1 MLSCT
6 LLAVLIVSPMT
17 DFFYFR
23 CIALTLLLFSQLATA
38 QMVTM
43 NFKDMDIKILADTVA
58 EVTGKTF
65 VVDPRVKG
73 EVTIISATPM
83 DSKQVYEVFL
93 SVLGVHGFSAV
104 PSGNVIK
111 ILPDSLAKAENTPV
125 LAEGEQRRSAEIV
138 TQVIK
143 VTQVSA
149 AQLIPLLRPL
159 VPQQGH
165 LVAYPDNNTLIISDT
180 ADNVARMEK
189 IIRRIDK
196 VNEEDIEVIVLE
208 HAAATE
214 VARILSTLEQK
225 NSSPANGNNPPVSN
239 HAPGI
244 VADERT
250 NSILISG
257 DKTTR
262 LRLRTIISHLDTPIK
277 AVGDTQ
283 VIYLR
288 YARAKNLADVLRG
301 ISDTIAKQATA
312 NPQAPVAAPTHSA
325 TADAIKTTILADEST
340 NSLIITAEPNV
351 LKNLQAVISRLDV
364 RRAQVLVEAVI
375 AEISIDMAK
384 KLGVQWAL
392 FSENGVSPVGVS
404 NFTNSGVGIVDIAS
418 TAYQLRN
425 NGTGSIS
432 SENLSGATFGL
443 GRFGEAGLNFG
454 ILLQALASDTNSNV
468 LSTPSL
474 LTLDNQEAEIHVGQ
488 NVPFVTGQYTNTG
501 STNTSTSP
509 FQTIQREDVGIKLKV
524 TPQINEG
531 NSIQLQIEQEVS
543 GLTRSTVTTADVVTN
558 KRTIKTAVMVEDG
571 KMVVLGGLIS
581 DDLQQVTQKVPLLG
595 DIPILGSLFRS
606 ESVQKVKRNL
616 MIFLHPVIVRDADS
630 SAQVSQSKY
639 NYMRAKQLEQKTTP
653 SPLLSNQD
661 VPLLPNL
668 NDFLITLPEKKPS
681 KSKMK

>member
-1 MLSCT
+1 
-6 LLAVLIVSPMT
+6 MT
-17 DFFYFR
+17 HAIFFRF
-23 CIALTLLLFSQLATA
+23 IALLLILLTPLASA

-65 VVDPRVKG
+65 VIDPRVKG
-73 EVTIISATPM
+73 EITIISATPM
-83 DSKQVYEVFL
+83 ESKQIYEVFL
-93 SVLGVHGFSAV
+93 SVLSVHGFAAV
-104 PSGNVIK
+104 PSGNVVK
-111 ILPDSLAKAENTPV
+111 ILPDSLVKAENTPV
-125 LAEGEQRRSAEIV
+125 LADGEQRRSAEIV

-143 VTQVSA
+143 IHQVSA

-189 IIRRIDK
+189 IIQRIDK
-196 VNEEDIEVIVLE
+196 VSEEQIEVIVLE
-208 HAAATE
+208 HATAAE
-214 VARILSTLEQK
+214 VARILNTLEQK
-225 NSSPANGNNPPVSN
+225 TSNAATGTGNNPATTHSS
-239 HAPGI
+239 I

-262 LRLRTIISHLDTPIK
+262 LKLRTIISNLDTPLK
-277 AVGDTQ
+277 ATGDTQ

-288 YARAKNLADVLRG
+288 YARAKNLADVLKG
-301 ISDTIAKQATA
+301 ISDTIAKQGVAGQ
-312 NPQAPVAAPTHSA
+312 PPLAAPPTTTQDSV
-325 TADAIKTTILADEST
+325 KTTIQADEST
-340 NSLIITAEPNV
+340 NSLIITAEPNA
-351 LKNLQAVISRLDV
+351 LKNLQSVISRLDV

-375 AEISIDMAK
+375 AEISVDTAK

-404 NFTNSGVGIVDIAS
+404 NFPNSGIGIVDVAS

-425 NGTGSIS
+425 NGSATLP
-432 SENLSGATFGL
+432 SEGLNGATLGL
-443 GRFGEAGLNFG
+443 GRFGQAGLNFG
-454 ILLQALASDTNSNV
+454 VLLQALSADTNSNV

-501 STNTSTSP
+501 SANTSTSP

-531 NSIQLQIEQEVS
+531 NAIQLQIEQEVS
-543 GLTRSTVTTADVVTN
+543 SLTRSTVATADVVTN
-558 KRTIKTAVMVEDG
+558 KRTIKTSVMVEDG

-581 DDLQQVTQKVPLLG
+581 DDLQQVTQKVPVLG
-595 DIPILGSLFRS
+595 DIPVLGMLFRS

-616 MIFLHPVIVRDADS
+616 MIFLHPVIVRDDAS
-630 SAQVSQSKY
+630 STQMSQSKY
-639 NYMRAKQLEQKTTP
+639 GYMRAKQLEQQTST
-653 SPLLSNQD
+653 SPLLSPKD
-661 VPLLPNL
+661 VPVLPNL
-668 NDFLITLPEKKPS
+668 NDFLISLPERKQR
-681 KSKMK
+681 

>member
-6 LLAVLIVSPMT
+6 LLAVLIVPMT
-17 DFFYFR
+17 DSFYFR
-23 CIALTLLLFSQLATA
+23 CIALALTLFSHLATA

-111 ILPDSLAKAENTPV
+111 ILPDSLVKAENTPV

-165 LVAYPDNNTLIISDT
+165 LVAYPENNTLIISDT

-208 HAAATE
+208 HATATE

-225 NSSPANGNNPPVSN
+225 TANTANNGGTPPLPN

-301 ISDTIAKQATA
+301 ISDTIAKQAVAT
-312 NPQAPVAAPTHSA
+312 PQAPVAALPTVHSD
-325 TADAIKTTILADEST
+325 TIKTTILADEST

-425 NGTGSIS
+425 NGTGTLS
-432 SENLSGATFGL
+432 SENLNGATFGL

-454 ILLQALASDTNSNV
+454 VLLQALSSDTNSNV

-501 STNTSTSP
+501 SNNASTSP

-581 DDLQQVTQKVPLLG
+581 DDLQQVTQKVPVLG

-639 NYMRAKQLEQKTTP
+639 NYMRAKQLEQKAETP
-653 SPLLSNQD
+653 SLLPNKE

-668 NDFLITLPEKKPS
+668 NDFLITLPEKKPM
-681 KSKMK
+681 KSKAK

>member
-6 LLAVLIVSPMT
+6 LLAVLIVPMT
-17 DFFYFR
+17 DSFYFR
-23 CIALTLLLFSQLATA
+23 CIALALTLFSHLAAA

-111 ILPDSLAKAENTPV
+111 ILPDSLVKAENTPV

-165 LVAYPDNNTLIISDT
+165 LVAYPENNTLIISDT

-208 HAAATE
+208 HATATE

-225 NSSPANGNNPPVSN
+225 TANTANNGGTPPLPN

-301 ISDTIAKQATA
+301 ISDTIAKQAVAT
-312 NPQAPVAAPTHSA
+312 PQAPVAASPAVHSD
-325 TADAIKTTILADEST
+325 TIKTTILADEST

-425 NGTGSIS
+425 NGTGTLS
-432 SENLSGATFGL
+432 SENLNGATFGL

-454 ILLQALASDTNSNV
+454 VLLQALSSDTNSNV

-501 STNTSTSP
+501 SNNASTSP

-581 DDLQQVTQKVPLLG
+581 DDLQQVTQKVPVLG

-639 NYMRAKQLEQKTTP
+639 NYMRAKQLEQKAETP
-653 SPLLSNQD
+653 SLLPNKE

-668 NDFLITLPEKKPS
+668 NDFLITLPEKKS
-681 KSKMK
+681 MKSKAK

>member
-1 MLSCT
+1 MIYS
-6 LLAVLIVSPMT
+6 ISR
-17 DFFYFR
+17 Y
-23 CIALTLLLFSQLATA
+23 CIAILLIIFTNIAIA

-43 NFKDMDIKILADTVA
+43 NFKDMDLKILADTVA

-93 SVLGVHGFSAV
+93 SVLSVHGFSAV
-104 PSGNVIK
+104 PSGNIIK

-125 LAEGEQRRSAEIV
+125 LAEGEQRRGAAIV
-138 TQVIK
+138 TQVI
-143 VTQVSA
+143 QVKQISA

-189 IIRRIDK
+189 IIHRIDK
-196 VNEEDIEVIVLE
+196 VSEEEIEVIVLE
-208 HAAATE
+208 HATAAE
-214 VARILSTLEQK
+214 VTRILTTLEQK
-225 NSSPANGNNPPVSN
+225 TSNVAGGAGNNPTA
-239 HAPGI
+239 HTPGI

-257 DKTTR
+257 DKATR
-262 LRLRTIISHLDTPIK
+262 LKLRTIISHLDTPIK
-277 AVGDTQ
+277 ATGDTK
-283 VIYLR
+283 VIYLH
-288 YARAKNLADVLRG
+288 YARAKNLADVLKG
-301 ISDTIAKQATA
+301 ISDNIAKQATA
-312 NPQAPVAAPTHSA
+312 GQPPVAAPPTSNQQ
-325 TADAIKTTILADEST
+325 DAIKTTIQADEST

-351 LKNLQAVISRLDV
+351 LKNLQAVISQLDV

-375 AEISIDMAK
+375 AEISVDTAK

-392 FSENGVSPVGVS
+392 FSENGVSPVGIS
-404 NFTNSGVGIVDIAS
+404 NFPSSGIGIVDVATS
-418 TAYQLRN
+418 AYQFRN
-425 NGTGSIS
+425 NGSATLP
-432 SENLSGATFGL
+432 SEGLNGATLGL
-443 GRFGEAGLNFG
+443 GRFSQNGFNFG
-454 ILLQALASDTNSNV
+454 VLLQALAADTNSNV

-501 STNTSTSP
+501 SANTSTSP

-531 NSIQLQIEQEVS
+531 NAIQLQIEQEVS
-543 GLTRSTVTTADVVTN
+543 SLTRSTVATADVVTN
-558 KRTIKTAVMVEDG
+558 KRTIKTSVMVEDG

-581 DDLQQVTQKVPLLG
+581 DDLQQVTQKVPVLG
-595 DIPILGSLFRS
+595 DLPVLGALFRS

-616 MIFLHPVIVRDADS
+616 MIFLHPVIVRDDAS
-630 SAQVSQSKY
+630 SALVSQGKY
-639 NYMRAKQLEQKTTP
+639 GYMRAKQLEQKATN
-653 SPLLSNQD
+653 SPLLSPKE
-661 VPLLPNL
+661 VPVLPSL
-668 NDFLITLPEKKPS
+668 NDFLITLPEIKRPRKTA
-681 KSKMK
+681 K

>member
-6 LLAVLIVSPMT
+6 IIQKSVRTLTQMT
-17 DFFYFR
+17 HAIFFRF
-23 CIALTLLLFSQLATA
+23 IALLLILLTPLASA

-65 VVDPRVKG
+65 VIDPRVKG
-73 EVTIISATPM
+73 EITIISATPM
-83 DSKQVYEVFL
+83 ESKQIYEVFL
-93 SVLGVHGFSAV
+93 SVLSVHGFAAV
-104 PSGNVIK
+104 PSGNVVK
-111 ILPDSLAKAENTPV
+111 ILPDSLVKAENTPV
-125 LAEGEQRRSAEIV
+125 LADGEQRRSAEIV

-143 VTQVSA
+143 IHQVSA

-189 IIRRIDK
+189 IIQRIDK
-196 VNEEDIEVIVLE
+196 VSEEQIEVIVLE
-208 HAAATE
+208 HATAAE

-225 NSSPANGNNPPVSN
+225 TSNAATGAGNNPATAHSS
-239 HAPGI
+239 I

-250 NSILISG
+250 NSVLISG

-262 LRLRTIISHLDTPIK
+262 LKLRAIISHLDTPLK
-277 AVGDTQ
+277 ATGDTQ

-288 YARAKNLADVLRG
+288 YARAKNLADVLKG
-301 ISDTIAKQATA
+301 ISDTIAKQGIAGQ
-312 NPQAPVAAPTHSA
+312 PPIAAPPT
-325 TADAIKTTILADEST
+325 TTQDAVKTTIQADEST
-340 NSLIITAEPNV
+340 NSLIITAEPNA
-351 LKNLQAVISRLDV
+351 LKNLQSVISRLDV

-375 AEISIDMAK
+375 AEISVDTAQ

-392 FSENGVSPVGVS
+392 FSENGVSPVGIS
-404 NFTNSGVGIVDIAS
+404 NFPNSGIGIVDVAS

-425 NGTGSIS
+425 NS
-432 SENLSGATFGL
+432 SATLPSEGLNGATLGL
-443 GRFGEAGLNFG
+443 GRFGQAGLNFG
-454 ILLQALASDTNSNV
+454 VLLQALAADTNSNV

-501 STNTSTSP
+501 SANTSTSP

-531 NSIQLQIEQEVS
+531 NAIQLQIEQEVS
-543 GLTRSTVTTADVVTN
+543 SLTRSTVATADVVTN
-558 KRTIKTAVMVEDG
+558 KRTIKTSVMVEDG

-581 DDLQQVTQKVPLLG
+581 DDLQQVTQKVPVLG
-595 DIPILGSLFRS
+595 DIPVLGMLFRS

-616 MIFLHPVIVRDADS
+616 MIFLHPVIVRDDAS

-639 NYMRAKQLEQKTTP
+639 GYMRAKQLEQQTST
-653 SPLLSNQD
+653 SPLLSPKD
-661 VPLLPNL
+661 VPVLPNL
-668 NDFLITLPEKKPS
+668 NDFLISLPERKQ
-681 KSKMK
+681 

>member
-1 MLSCT
+1 MFVLQT
-6 LLAVLIVSPMT
+6 VVLIVEMT
-17 DFFYFR
+17 HSIVVR
-23 CIALTLLLFSQLATA
+23 CLAILLTLFSHFALA

-65 VVDPRVKG
+65 VIDPRVKG
-73 EVTIISATPM
+73 EVTVISATPM

-93 SVLGVHGFSAV
+93 SVLSVHGFSAV
-104 PSGNVIK
+104 PSGDIIK

-125 LAEGEQRRSAEIV
+125 LAEGEQRRGAQIV

-143 VTQVSA
+143 VTQISA

-180 ADNVARMEK
+180 ADNVTRLEK
-189 IIRRIDK
+189 IIHRIDK
-196 VNEEDIEVIVLE
+196 VSEEDIEIIVLE
-208 HAAATE
+208 YATAAE
-214 VARILSTLEQK
+214 VTRILTTLEQK
-225 NSSPANGNNPPVSN
+225 TTPPGAGNNPTL
-239 HAPGI
+239 HTPGI

-257 DKTTR
+257 DKATR

-277 AVGDTQ
+277 ATGDTK
-283 VIYLR
+283 VIYLH
-288 YARAKNLADVLRG
+288 YARAKNLADVLKG
-301 ISDTIAKQATA
+301 ISDNIAKQTVAGQPPPAT
-312 NPQAPVAAPTHSA
+312 PSPTNNS
-325 TADAIKTTILADEST
+325 DAIKTTIQADEST
-340 NSLIITAEPNV
+340 NSLIITAEPNA
-351 LKNLQAVISRLDV
+351 LKNLQAVISQLDV

-375 AEISIDMAK
+375 AEISVDTAK

-392 FSENGVSPVGVS
+392 FSENGVSPVGIS
-404 NFTNSGVGIVDIAS
+404 NFPNSGVGIVDVAS
-418 TAYQLRN
+418 TAYQFRN
-425 NGTGSIS
+425 NGSATLP
-432 SENLSGATFGL
+432 SEGLNGATLGL
-443 GRFGEAGLNFG
+443 GHFGQNGFNFG
-454 ILLQALASDTNSNV
+454 VLLQALSADTNSNV

-501 STNTSTSP
+501 SANTSTSP
-509 FQTIQREDVGIKLKV
+509 FQTIQREDVGVKLKV

-531 NSIQLQIEQEVS
+531 NAIQLQIEQEVS
-543 GLTRSTVTTADVVTN
+543 SLTRSTVATADVVTN
-558 KRTIKTAVMVEDG
+558 KRTIKTSVMVEDG

-581 DDLQQVTQKVPLLG
+581 DDLQQVTQKVPILG
-595 DIPILGSLFRS
+595 DLPVLGALFRS

-616 MIFLHPVIVRDADS
+616 MIFLHPVIVRDDIS

-639 NYMRAKQLEQKTTP
+639 GYMRAKQLEQKASP
-653 SPLLSNQD
+653 SSLLSPKE
-661 VPLLPNL
+661 VPVLPNL
-668 NDFLITLPEKKPS
+668 NDFLISLPETSPRKRSTKPVTP
-681 KSKMK
+681 

>member
-6 LLAVLIVSPMT
+6 LLAVLIVPMT
-17 DFFYFR
+17 DSFYFR
-23 CIALTLLLFSQLATA
+23 CIALALTLFSHLATA

-111 ILPDSLAKAENTPV
+111 ILPDSLVKAENTPV

-165 LVAYPDNNTLIISDT
+165 LVAYPENNTLIISDT

-208 HAAATE
+208 HATATE

-225 NSSPANGNNPPVSN
+225 TANTANNGGTPPLPN

-301 ISDTIAKQATA
+301 ISDTIAKQAVAT
-312 NPQAPVAAPTHSA
+312 PQAPVAASPAVHSD
-325 TADAIKTTILADEST
+325 TIKTTILADEST

-425 NGTGSIS
+425 NGTGTLS
-432 SENLSGATFGL
+432 SENLNGATFGL

-454 ILLQALASDTNSNV
+454 ILLQALSSDTNSNV

-501 STNTSTSP
+501 SNNASTSP

-581 DDLQQVTQKVPLLG
+581 DDLQQVTQKVPVLG

-639 NYMRAKQLEQKTTP
+639 NYMRAKQLEQKTETP
-653 SPLLSNQD
+653 SLLPNKE

-668 NDFLITLPEKKPS
+668 NDFLITLPEKKS
-681 KSKMK
+681 MKSKAK